1 MGGGAFGGIYFG
13 AYSLIGSP
21 PIVVIVPGEPVA
33 CIVVPFDDR
42 TIGISQDYTILVRF
56 DDRNILT
63 PESERCE

>member
-1 MGGGAFGGIYFG
+1 MGTFAFGAGYFG
-13 AYSLIGSP
+13 LYALAGETP
-21 PIVVIVPGEPVA
+21 QIVFGEPVA

-42 TIGISQDYTILVRF
+42 NIAISHDSTILVRF

>member
-1 MGGGAFGGIYFG
+1 MGSFSFGAGYFG
-13 AYSLIGSP
+13 LYALAGAGP
-21 PIVVIVPGEPVA
+21 TLTLGEPVA

-42 TIGISQDYTILVRF
+42 NIGIEHESTILVRV

>member
-1 MGGGAFGGIYFG
+1 MGSFGFG
-13 AYSLIGSP
+13 AGYFALYALAGAGP
-21 PIVVIVPGEPVA
+21 TLVIGEPEA

-42 TIGISQDYTILVRF
+42 TISIAHDTTILVRF